1 MTEVHSSHAH
11 TLTLQRV
18 NVNFVHER
26 VQMLSVVPS
35 VVKCSKYQ
43 MTNFP
48 IYKLSA
54 HVHTCTMVANL
65 HKYVAN

>member
-1 MTEVHSSHAH
+1 MP
-11 TLTLQRV
+11 TLTLQGV

-26 VQMLSVVPS
+26 VQMQSVVPS
-35 VVKCSKYQ
+35 VVKCKVKSKYQ

-48 IYKLSA
+48 IHKLSA

-65 HKYVAN
+65 HKYMAN